1 MKPVFR
7 KFFRAGA
14 FQVYLTIRGS
24 AVSEELF
31 KDFDTTKIEELIKK
45 EIKKKVK
52 SSKELIAEVNNL
64 LDVLSKTGFPIKLTR
79 TQWKW
84 IREGT
89 VRPRPLLG
97 ALAYKKY
104 KPVYKNQISYRTFV
118 RLLKTSE
125 HSIEKILEQFGEEL

>member
-1 MKPVFR
+1 MKPIFR

-31 KDFDTTKIEELIKK
+31 KDFDTAKIEELIKK
-45 EIKKKVK
+45 EIQKKVK
-52 SSKELIAEVNNL
+52 SDKNLVAEVNSL
-64 LDVLSKTGFPIKLTR
+64 LDTLAKSGFPVKLTR

-84 IREGT
+84 IREGL

-104 KPVYKNQISYRTFV
+104 KPKYKNQISYGTFV
-118 RLLKTSE
+118 RILKTSE
-125 HSIEKILEQFGEEL
+125 HSIERILDQFGDGL